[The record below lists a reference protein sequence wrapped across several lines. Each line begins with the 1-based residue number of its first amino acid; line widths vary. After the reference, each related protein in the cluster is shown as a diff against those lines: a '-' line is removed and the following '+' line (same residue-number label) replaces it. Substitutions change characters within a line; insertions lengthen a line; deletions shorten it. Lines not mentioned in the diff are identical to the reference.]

1 MESELDT
8 ALYDDSLHLPADTY
22 YELLQIRDQL
32 VMYTRFVAP
41 VTRQEDDAH
50 LDLTRNMLA
59 DCFAQLA
66 NRLTQALESTDSES
80 NDGSAPPR
88 NQ

>member
-8 ALYDDSLHLPADTY
+8 PLYDDSFRLPADTY

-41 VTRQEDDAH
+41 VTHQEDEAH
-50 LDLTRNMLA
+50 LELTRNMLA
-59 DCFAQLA
+59 DCFGQLA
-66 NRLTQALESTDSES
+66 KRLTQALESTDSES
-80 NDGSAPPR
+80 ND
-88 NQ
+88 

>member
-1 MESELDT
+1 MESELNT
-8 ALYDDSLHLPADTY
+8 PLYDDSFRLPADTY

-32 VMYTRFVAP
+32 VMYTRLIAP
-41 VTRQEDDAH
+41 VTHQEDDAH

-66 NRLTQALESTDSES
+66 KRLTEALESTDTEP
-80 NDGSAPPR
+80 DD
-88 NQ
+88 

>member
-8 ALYDDSLHLPADTY
+8 PRYDDSFRLPADTY

-32 VMYTRFVAP
+32 VMYNRLIAP
-41 VTRQEDDAH
+41 VTHQEDDAH
-50 LDLTRNMLA
+50 LELTRNMLA
-59 DCFAQLA
+59 DCFGQLA

-80 NDGSAPPR
+80 ND
-88 NQ
+88 